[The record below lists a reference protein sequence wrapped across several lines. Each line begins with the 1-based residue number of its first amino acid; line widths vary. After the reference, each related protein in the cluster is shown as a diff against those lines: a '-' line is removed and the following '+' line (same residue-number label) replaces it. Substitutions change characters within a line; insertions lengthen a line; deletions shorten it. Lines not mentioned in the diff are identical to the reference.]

1 MRNHPDLDHLKKNYF
16 GWLTDSGQE
25 EEAGRWKEEERDY
38 VAAISLYLK
47 GGLPGKAAHAL
58 KKAGLT
64 NNIELNERVAAALLQ
79 SGLYEQA
86 GNLYE
91 QINANAKALDAYRRG
106 KTFKPAIDLCRVIHP
121 EQVVILE
128 EQWGD
133 YLVIQKQMDTA
144 ISHYI
149 EAGKMLKAVDA
160 AVFHTDCRYL
170 QSNSKK
176 HHLLLIQ
183 LSLRLPLNSITSR
196 LPHFSLRVKILF
208 WLKSIMWLLGK
219 LKTQLI
225 CISKRTNGIKPTVLL
240 LRI

>member
-25 EEAGRWKEEERDY
+25 EEAGRWKEEEKDY

-58 KKAGLT
+58 KQAGLT

-79 SGLYEQA
+79 SGLYEKA

-91 QINANAKALDAYRRG
+91 QINANSKALDAYRRG
-106 KTFKPAIDLCRVIHP
+106 KTFKPAIDLCRVVQP

-133 YLVIQKQMDTA
+133 FLVTQKQMDTA

-160 AVFHTDCRYL
+160 AVSFPDCRYL
-170 QSNSKK
+170 QNSSKK
-176 HHLLLIQ
+176 HLLLSTQ
-183 LSLRLPLNSITSR
+183 LFLRLPLNNITSR
-196 LPHFSLRVKILF
+196 SPHFSLGIRILF
-208 WLKSIMWLLGK
+208 WLKSTMWLLEK
-219 LKTQLI
+219 LKMQLI
-225 CISKRTNGIKPTVLL
+225 CILKRTNGIKLIV
-240 LRI
+240 